1 MKIKVTLIVARCKNL
16 SAQIPKVEVLLNA
29 GKLPSKY
36 ISGPDEKKT
45 IQEIWEE
52 HLHLD
57 FNFCKKELQDFRVID
72 INEAEVVYIC
82 YTPFVGGMLK
92 FGEFKEEATLES
104 KGIFLDE
111 FYKSAIARRS
121 RSTFK

>member
-1 MKIKVTLIVARCKNL
+1 MKIKATLIVARCKNL
-16 SAQIPKVEVLLNA
+16 NSQIPKVEILLDK
-29 GKLPSKY
+29 GKLPNKY
-36 ISGPDEKKT
+36 IAHPDEKKT
-45 IQEIWEE
+45 VQEVWEKY
-52 HLHLD
+52 LNLD

-82 YTPFVGGMLK
+82 YTPYIGGMLK

>member
-1 MKIKVTLIVARCKNL
+1 MSQQRN
-16 SAQIPKVEVLLNA
+16 QNLLNWLRSE
-29 GKLPSKY
+29 KLKDSRELENEK
-36 ISGPDEKKT
+36 KKT
-45 IQEIWEE
+45 IREIWEE

>member
-16 SAQIPKVEVLLNA
+16 NTQIPKVEILLNE
-29 GKLPSKY
+29 GRLPSKY
-36 ISGPDEKKT
+36 IACPDEKRT
-45 IQEIWEE
+45 IRDLWEE
-52 HLHLD
+52 HLNLD

-82 YTPFVGGMLK
+82 YSPYVGGMLK